1 MITNKQIRNK
11 ENEETLQRKKL
22 KLHEL
27 MSQSRGSKW
36 RNKEMRNTQ
45 KKCKEN
51 SKIVLRNKTKEEEG
65 RE

>member
-51 SKIVLRNKTKEEEG
+51 SKIV
-65 RE
+65 